1 MSKFIRKAMKVNA
14 YQWTG
19 NKEELL
25 QVMKECDLDIEI
37 ENDNRL
43 SLHGRSG
50 LKIYGDLGDYITQDL
65 YSRWYCFMGESL
77 FKQLH
82 LMEGCE

>member
-25 QVMKECDLDIEI
+25 QVMKEWDLCIEF
-37 ENDNRL
+37 ENDSRL
-43 SLHGRSG
+43 YLHGKSG

-65 YSRWYCFMGESL
+65 YSRYYCFMGETL

-82 LMEGCE
+82 NIEEC